1 MSEILKNI
9 LLVGSGSFLGGA
21 ARYAV
26 SLLMK
31 NMSKGIPWATLAANL
46 LGCLLIGMLWA
57 FLDRSTGANSSWTLF
72 LMTGFCGG
80 FTTFSSFSKEAL
92 MMLQLGNYWNF
103 AFYVA
108 LSVVVGIALVAL
120 GYSLIRVQ

>member
-80 FTTFSSFSKEAL
+80 FTTFSSFAKEAL

-108 LSVVVGIALVAL
+108 LSVVVGIALVAF
-120 GYSLIRVQ
+120 GYSLFRVQ

>member
-26 SLLMK
+26 SLLMN

-108 LSVVVGIALVAL
+108 LSVVVGIALVAF
-120 GYSLIRVQ
+120 GYSLFRVQ

>member
-26 SLLMK
+26 SWLMK
-31 NMSKGIPWATLAANL
+31 NMMKGMPWAILAANMR
-46 LGCLLIGMLWA
+46 GCLLIGMLWA

-108 LSVVVGIALVAL
+108 LSVVVGIALVAF
-120 GYSLIRVQ
+120 GYSLFRVQ

>member
-46 LGCLLIGMLWA
+46 LGCLLIGMRWA

-92 MMLQLGNYWNF
+92 MMLQLGNYWTF

-108 LSVVVGIALVAL
+108 LSVVVGIALVAFA
-120 GYSLIRVQ
+120 YSLFRVQ

>member
-21 ARYAV
+21 ARYAA

-72 LMTGFCGG
+72 LMTGFFGG

-108 LSVVVGIALVAL
+108 LSVVVGIALVAF
-120 GYSLIRVQ
+120 GYSLFRVQ